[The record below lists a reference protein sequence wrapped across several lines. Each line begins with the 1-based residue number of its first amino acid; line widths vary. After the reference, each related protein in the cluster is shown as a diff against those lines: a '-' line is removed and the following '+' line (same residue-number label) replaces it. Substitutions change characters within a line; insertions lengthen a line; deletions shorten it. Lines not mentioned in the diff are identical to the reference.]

1 MGWVAVLGCRGG
13 VGAAAAAWC
22 CQGLQWVTPSRACSG
37 IRLGSGGL
45 LPAPGVLKGMCPT
58 VGQWDGGLRHQHGTV
73 CLVLRVRQVPGE
85 VGSALLASCLGSTPW
100 PTVSGGGVAAV
111 GLVFRLTWAIS
122 APAKVPRSSTARL
135 SSMVWASPG
144 WSWDRDA
151 PDHRELYFG
160 WRSR

>member
-1 MGWVAVLGCRGG
+1 MVLPGTAVGDTEQSMLRHPLR
-13 VGAAAAAWC
+13 V
-22 CQGLQWVTPSRACSG
+22 
-37 IRLGSGGL
+37 GGL
-45 LPAPGVLKGMCPT
+45 LPAPGVLKGVCPT

-122 APAKVPRSSTARL
+122 APAKVPRNSTVRL